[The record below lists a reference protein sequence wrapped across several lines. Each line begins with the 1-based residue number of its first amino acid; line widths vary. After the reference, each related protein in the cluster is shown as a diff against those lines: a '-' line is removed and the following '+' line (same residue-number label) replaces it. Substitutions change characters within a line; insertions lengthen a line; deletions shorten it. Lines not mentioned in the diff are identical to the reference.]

1 MNNVIGA
8 AKSGVKNYCGNVLKM
23 AGNALL
29 KPNEYLP
36 ELVSILKHISFWR
49 YGVISNKGK

>member
-8 AKSGVKNYCGNVLKM
+8 AKSGVKSYRGNVLKM
-23 AGNALL
+23 VGSALL

-36 ELVSILKHISFWR
+36 EFVSILQHISFWR
-49 YGVISNKGK
+49 CGVISNKGK

>member
-8 AKSGVKNYCGNVLKM
+8 AKSGVKSYRGNVLKM
-23 AGNALL
+23 VGSALL

-36 ELVSILKHISFWR
+36 EFVSILQHISFWR
-49 YGVISNKGK
+49 CDVISNKGK